1 MRALPAL
8 SLEYFGETALGNTAF
23 PAGADVVEGCAAVGL
38 AGAAAGAF
46 ALGVGAAAGAAA
58 GVAAASE
65 PHCAFLKSCHFWPLR
80 VPAVCAALYL
90 ALHSFIVRA
99 WADVPHKQSAA
110 RMARERAIMSGS

>member
-99 WADVPHKQSAA
+99 WADVPYKQSAA
-110 RMARERAIMSGS
+110 RMARGRAIMSGS